1 MTLAGLVF
9 EGVVAGLLLLA
20 VIMCWRVDR
29 RLNALKTGQDGVR
42 ESVVQLNDATD
53 RARAALAALERATRE
68 NGDILE
74 RRVQDARALSD
85 ELRLMTGKADRTADT
100 MTRRPARKRA
110 ADIFPQG
117 AGSSVLNDLKDVR

>member
-42 ESVVQLNDATD
+42 ESVIQLNDATD
-53 RARAALAALERATRE
+53 RARAALATLERATRE

-85 ELRLMTGKADRTADT
+85 FFKEEKSA
-100 MTRRPARKRA
+100 RA
-110 ADIFPQG
+110 AQHVW
-117 AGSSVLNDLKDVR
+117 SL

>member
-42 ESVVQLNDATD
+42 ESVIQLNDATD
-53 RARAALAALERATRE
+53 RARAALAALERATKE
-68 NGDILE
+68 NGEILE
-74 RRVQDARALSD
+74 RRVHDARVLSD
-85 ELRLMTGKADRTADT
+85 ELRLMTGKADRTADS

-110 ADIFPQG
+110 TDIFPQG

>member
-42 ESVVQLNDATD
+42 ESVIQLNDATD
-53 RARAALAALERATRE
+53 RARAALAALERATKE
-68 NGDILE
+68 NGEILE
-74 RRVQDARALSD
+74 RRVHDARALSD

-100 MTRRPARKRA
+100 MTRRPTRKRA